1 MKHTTYRLLTVLLVL
16 LLGCGLAFSALAAEP
31 WEGWESS
38 RLMDEDD
45 RLSDSERQ
53 ELLTRLDTLSEQYQM
68 DLVIVTAPTLGD
80 YSPQKFADYT
90 FLHYGFG
97 QGEDEDGVLLVVCME
112 SRDWYIATHGRAI
125 SIFTDSIIQ
134 SLGESMSGD
143 LADNDFASAFDT
155 YLNKCEFYLDED
167 ANGYEGE
174 DTFYPPLIYLP
185 ICLLI
190 GFIIALIAVAVMK
203 HKLKSVRFQ
212 PAADSYVTPGS
223 MQVTESSDLFLYS
236 TVSQVARPKD
246 NDSSSGSSTHTTS
259 GSTFGGGGGKF

>member
-16 LLGCGLAFSALAAEP
+16 LLGCGLAFSVLADEP

-167 ANGYEGE
+167 ANSYEGE

-212 PAADSYVTPGS
+212 PAADSYVTPDS

-259 GSTFGGGGGKF
+259 DSTFGGGGGKF